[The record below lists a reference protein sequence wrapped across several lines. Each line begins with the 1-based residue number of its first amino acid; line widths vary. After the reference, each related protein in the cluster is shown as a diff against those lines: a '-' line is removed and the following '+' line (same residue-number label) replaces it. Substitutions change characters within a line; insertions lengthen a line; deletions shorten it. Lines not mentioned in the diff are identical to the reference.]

1 MMFLPFV
8 GSSTQPIAMPHPDV
22 RPVKSAPALEWAL
35 NLFVVPLIGL
45 FRASVGFGFT
55 RTFE

>member
-8 GSSTQPIAMPHPDV
+8 GSSTQPIAMPHPDF
-22 RPVKSAPALEWAL
+22 RPDKSAPCLGMGL